1 MTLEIPTDL
10 ATKED
15 AYHARL
21 IARDVMILNL
31 RAIHQDNKEDREERW
46 KDAILTFE
54 NDLGLEEPARDT
66 AWTFWMAFLYA
77 GTIYTTIG

>member
-1 MTLEIPTDL
+1 MPYQIPTDL
-10 ATKED
+10 AAKED

-31 RAIHQDNKEDREERW
+31 RAIHQDNREDREERW

-77 GTIYTTIG
+77 GTIYTTI